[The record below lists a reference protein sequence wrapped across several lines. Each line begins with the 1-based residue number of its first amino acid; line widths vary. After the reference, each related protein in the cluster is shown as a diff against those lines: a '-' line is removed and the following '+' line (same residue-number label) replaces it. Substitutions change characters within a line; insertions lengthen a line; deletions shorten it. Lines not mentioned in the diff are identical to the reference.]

1 MSSGRS
7 AGSFLPCDGTM
18 HMMADPQQNGPDDIS
33 YVKAAFQWQYNLI
46 AMAGAVGFAAIS
58 SSELPLILG
67 AGLEL
72 IYLAAVPQ
80 MARFQRLVRS
90 WKYADEKKAAEA
102 RLQALFRE
110 IPPDMRARY
119 SRIDALCRNIRENY
133 ARLSAATQVFARETE
148 DRLDGLL
155 QGYLRLLHA
164 LHQHYEYLRNTDVER
179 IKKEAAE
186 LERHMSTDPPKVQEI
201 NHKRCEILAKRI
213 EKFGKIR
220 ENCSIIEAQCGAMED
235 VLQLIRDQS
244 VTLRDPQQVSDQ
256 LEGLVHDVEQTE
268 QSVREVE
275 SIFELATPDTFG
287 TSLGSSTGA
296 GGSVRPGNR
305 QRN

>member
-1 MSSGRS
+1 MS
-7 AGSFLPCDGTM
+7 
-18 HMMADPQQNGPDDIS
+18 
-33 YVKAAFQWQYNLI
+33 
-46 AMAGAVGFAAIS
+46 
-58 SSELPLILG
+58 
-67 AGLEL
+67 
-72 IYLAAVPQ
+72 
-80 MARFQRLVRS
+80 RFRRLVRS
-90 WKYADEKKAAEA
+90 WKYADEKKATEA
-102 RLQALFRE
+102 RLRALFNE

-119 SRIDALCRNIRENY
+119 SRVDALCRNIRENY
-133 ARLSAATQVFARETE
+133 ARLSAATQMFAKETE

-164 LHQHYEYLRNTDVER
+164 LHQHYDYLRNTDCDR

-186 LERHMSTDPPKVQEI
+186 LQRHMSADPPKVQEI
-201 NHKRCEILAKRI
+201 NKKRLEILGKRI
-213 EKFGKIR
+213 EKFAKIR

-275 SIFELATPDTFG
+275 SIFELAAPDTFG
-287 TSLGSSTGA
+287 TAIGNSGSS
-296 GGSVRPGNR
+296 SIRPGNR
-305 QRN
+305 IRN

>member
-1 MSSGRS
+1 
-7 AGSFLPCDGTM
+7 
-18 HMMADPQQNGPDDIS
+18 MMMPDSKSRDDATGVDDIS

-46 AMAGAVGFAAIS
+46 AMAGAVVFAAIS

-67 AGLEL
+67 AGMEL

-90 WKYADEKKAAEA
+90 WKYAEEKRGLEA
-102 RLQALFRE
+102 KLHAFFNE
-110 IPPDMRARY
+110 IPPEMRVRY
-119 SRIDALCRNIRENY
+119 NRVDAICRGIRENY
-133 ARLSAATQVFARETE
+133 ARLSSTSQVFARETE

-164 LHQHYEYLRNTDVER
+164 LQQHYEYLRNTDVER

-186 LERHMSTDPPKVQEI
+186 LQRTMSSDPPKVQEI
-201 NHKRCEILAKRI
+201 NRKRIEILAKRT

-220 ENCSIIEAQCGAMED
+220 ENCSVIEAQCGAMED
-235 VLQLIRDQS
+235 LLQLIRDQS

-268 QSVREVE
+268 QTVHEVE
-275 SIFELATPDTFG
+275 AIFELATPDTFG
-287 TSLGSSTGA
+287 ASPIGGSSGA
-296 GGSVRPGNR
+296 IRPGNR
-305 QRN
+305 THN

>member
-1 MSSGRS
+1 
-7 AGSFLPCDGTM
+7 
-18 HMMADPQQNGPDDIS
+18 MMADPRKQNGTEDDIS
-33 YVKAAFQWQYNLI
+33 FVKAAFQWQYNLI
-46 AMAGAVGFAAIS
+46 GMAGAVAFAAIS
-58 SSELPLILG
+58 GSELPLILG

-80 MARFQRLVRS
+80 MNRFQRLVRS
-90 WKYADEKKAAEA
+90 WKYADEKKVIEA
-102 RLQALFRE
+102 RLRALFNE

-119 SRIDALCRNIRENY
+119 SRVDALCRNIRENY
-133 ARLSAATQVFARETE
+133 SRLSAATQLFAKETE

-164 LHQHYEYLRNTDVER
+164 LQQHYEYLRNTDVER
-179 IKKEAAE
+179 IKKEGAE
-186 LERHMSTDPPKVQEI
+186 LERHMATDPPKVQEI
-201 NHKRCEILAKRI
+201 NRKRLEILAKRV

-287 TSLGSSTGA
+287 TSIGDSGRSG
-296 GGSVRPGNR
+296 VRPGNR
-305 QRN
+305 LRN

>member
-1 MSSGRS
+1 M
-7 AGSFLPCDGTM
+7 LPDSN
-18 HMMADPQQNGPDDIS
+18 PRESGPDDIS

-46 AMAGAVGFAAIS
+46 AMAGAVGFAAMS

-72 IYLAAVPQ
+72 IYLAVVPQ
-80 MARFQRLVRS
+80 MSRFQRLVRS
-90 WKYADEKKAAEA
+90 WKYADEKRVAEA

-119 SRIDALCRNIRENY
+119 SRIDALCRSIRENY
-133 ARLSAATQVFARETE
+133 ARLSAATQVFAKETE

-164 LHQHYEYLRNTDVER
+164 LQQHYEYLRNTDVER

-186 LERHMSTDPPKVQEI
+186 LQRHMASDPPKVQEI
-201 NHKRCEILAKRI
+201 NRKRLEILAKRI

-220 ENCSIIEAQCGAMED
+220 ENCSVIEAQCGAMED

-268 QSVREVE
+268 QTVREVE
-275 SIFELATPDTFG
+275 SIFELATPDNTFG
-287 TSLGSSTGA
+287 PALGGTA
-296 GGSVRPGNR
+296 GGSIRPGNR
-305 QRN
+305 LRN

>member
-1 MSSGRS
+1 M
-7 AGSFLPCDGTM
+7 LP
-18 HMMADPQQNGPDDIS
+18 DPKSRDEANGADDIS
-33 YVKAAFQWQYNLI
+33 FVKAAFQWQYNLI
-46 AMAGAVGFAAIS
+46 GMAGAVGFAALS
-58 SSELPLILG
+58 GSELPLILG

-90 WKYADEKKAAEA
+90 WKYAEEKRGLEVK
-102 RLQALFRE
+102 LQALFKE
-110 IPPDMRARY
+110 IPPEMRVRY
-119 SRIDALCRNIRENY
+119 GKVETLCRSIRENY
-133 ARLSAATQVFARETE
+133 ARLSAATQMFARETE

-164 LHQHYEYLRNTDVER
+164 LQQHYEYLRNTDLER
-179 IKKEAAE
+179 IKKEAAG
-186 LERHMSTDPPKVQEI
+186 LERNLPTDSPKVQEI
-201 NHKRCEILAKRI
+201 NRKRIEILAKRI

-244 VTLRDPQQVSDQ
+244 VTLRDPQQVNDQ

-268 QSVREVE
+268 QTVREVQA
-275 SIFELATPDTFG
+275 IFELATPDTFG
-287 TSLGSSTGA
+287 TSISGSSST
-296 GGSVRPGNR
+296 VRPGNR
-305 QRN
+305 VRN

>member
-1 MSSGRS
+1 
-7 AGSFLPCDGTM
+7 
-18 HMMADPQQNGPDDIS
+18 MMADPTNQNGADDDIS

-46 AMAGAVGFAAIS
+46 GMAGAVGFAAVS
-58 SSELPLILG
+58 GSELPLILG

-72 IYLAAVPQ
+72 IYLAVVPQ
-80 MARFQRLVRS
+80 MSRFRRLVRS
-90 WKYADEKKAAEA
+90 WKYADEKKATEA
-102 RLQALFRE
+102 RLRALFNE

-119 SRIDALCRNIRENY
+119 SRVDALCRNIRENY
-133 ARLSAATQVFARETE
+133 SRLSAATQMFAKETE

-164 LHQHYEYLRNTDVER
+164 LHQHYDYLRNTDCER

-186 LERHMSTDPPKVQEI
+186 LSRHMSSDPPKVQEI
-201 NHKRCEILAKRI
+201 NKKRLEILGKRI

-256 LEGLVHDVEQTE
+256 LEGLVRDVEQTE
-268 QSVREVE
+268 QSVHEVE
-275 SIFELATPDTFG
+275 SILEMATPDSFG
-287 TSLGSSTGA
+287 APIAGSSID
-296 GGSVRPGNR
+296 GSAAPRPGNR
-305 QRN
+305 LRN

>member
-1 MSSGRS
+1 M
-7 AGSFLPCDGTM
+7 M
-18 HMMADPQQNGPDDIS
+18 MMADPTNHNGAEDDIS

-46 AMAGAVGFAAIS
+46 GMAGAVGFAAVS
-58 SSELPLILG
+58 GSELPLILG

-72 IYLAAVPQ
+72 IYLAVVPQ
-80 MARFQRLVRS
+80 MDRFRRLVRS
-90 WKYADEKKAAEA
+90 WRYADEKKAIEA
-102 RLQALFRE
+102 RLRALFNE

-119 SRIDALCRNIRENY
+119 SRVDALCRNIRENY
-133 ARLSAATQVFARETE
+133 ARLSAATQMFAKETE

-164 LHQHYEYLRNTDVER
+164 LHQHYDYLRNTDVDR
-179 IKKEAAE
+179 IKKEAEE
-186 LERHMSTDPPKVQEI
+186 LQRHLATDPPKVQEI
-201 NHKRCEILAKRI
+201 NRKRLDILAKRT

-220 ENCSIIEAQCGAMED
+220 ENCSVIEAQCGAMED

-256 LEGLVHDVEQTE
+256 LDGLVHDVEQTE

-275 SIFELATPDTFG
+275 SIFELAMPDTFG
-287 TSLGSSTGA
+287 TSLGGSTGA
-296 GGSVRPGNR
+296 TIRPGNR
-305 QRN
+305 IRN

>member
-1 MSSGRS
+1 MMMS
-7 AGSFLPCDGTM
+7 
-18 HMMADPQQNGPDDIS
+18 DPTNNNAPDDIS

-58 SSELPLILG
+58 GSELPLILG

-80 MARFQRLVRS
+80 MSRFQRLVRS

-119 SRIDALCRNIRENY
+119 SRVDALCRSIRENY
-133 ARLSAATQVFARETE
+133 ARLSAATQVFAKETE

-164 LHQHYEYLRNTDVER
+164 LQQHYEYLRNTDVER
-179 IKKEAAE
+179 IKKEAEE
-186 LERHMSTDPPKVQEI
+186 LQRHMSADPPKVQEI
-201 NHKRCEILAKRI
+201 NRKRCEILAKRI

-256 LEGLVHDVEQTE
+256 LQGLVNDVEQTE

-287 TSLGSSTGA
+287 TSLGNSGTS
-296 GGSVRPGNR
+296 GGIRPGGR
-305 QRN
+305 LRS

>member
-1 MSSGRS
+1 M
-7 AGSFLPCDGTM
+7 LPEPKSRDES
-18 HMMADPQQNGPDDIS
+18 NGIDDIS

-46 AMAGAVGFAAIS
+46 GMAGAVGFAAIS
-58 SSELPLILG
+58 GSELPLILG

-72 IYLAAVPQ
+72 IYLAVVPQ
-80 MARFQRLVRS
+80 MSRFQRLVRS
-90 WKYADEKKAAEA
+90 WKYAEEKRVIEC
-102 RLQALFRE
+102 RLRALFNE

-119 SRIDALCRNIRENY
+119 GRVEALCRNIRENY
-133 ARLSAATQVFARETE
+133 ARLSAATQIYAKETE

-164 LHQHYEYLRNTDVER
+164 LQQHYEYLRNTDVER

-186 LERHMSTDPPKVQEI
+186 LDHHMASDPPKVQEI
-201 NHKRCEILAKRI
+201 NRKRLEILGKRI

-275 SIFELATPDTFG
+275 AIFEMAAPDTFG
-287 TSLGSSTGA
+287 TAIGDSGGA
-296 GGSVRPGNR
+296 GGIRPGNR
-305 QRN
+305 LRN

>member
-1 MSSGRS
+1 MLPESKSRDEA
-7 AGSFLPCDGTM
+7 AGDL
-18 HMMADPQQNGPDDIS
+18 S

-46 AMAGAVGFAAIS
+46 GMAGAVGFAAVS
-58 SSELPLILG
+58 GSELPLILG

-72 IYLAAVPQ
+72 IYLAVVPQ
-80 MARFQRLVRS
+80 MSRFQRLVRS
-90 WKYADEKKAAEA
+90 WKYAEEKRAIEA
-102 RLQALFRE
+102 RLRALFNE

-119 SRIDALCRNIRENY
+119 SRVEALCRNIRENY
-133 ARLSAATQVFARETE
+133 ARLSAATQIFAKETE

-186 LERHMSTDPPKVQEI
+186 LDRHMASDPPKVQEI
-201 NHKRCEILAKRI
+201 NRKRLEILAKRT

-244 VTLRDPQQVSDQ
+244 VTLRDPQQVNDQ

-275 SIFELATPDTFG
+275 AIFEMATPDTFG
-287 TSLGSSTGA
+287 TSLGDSA
-296 GGSVRPGNR
+296 GSGGIRPGNR
-305 QRN
+305 LRN

>member
-1 MSSGRS
+1 
-7 AGSFLPCDGTM
+7 
-18 HMMADPQQNGPDDIS
+18 
-33 YVKAAFQWQYNLI
+33 
-46 AMAGAVGFAAIS
+46 
-58 SSELPLILG
+58 
-67 AGLEL
+67 
-72 IYLAAVPQ
+72 
-80 MARFQRLVRS
+80 
-90 WKYADEKKAAEA
+90 
-102 RLQALFRE
+102 LFNE

-119 SRIDALCRNIRENY
+119 SRVDALCRNIRENY
-133 ARLSAATQVFARETE
+133 SRLSAATQLFAKETE

-164 LHQHYEYLRNTDVER
+164 LQQHYEYLRNTDVER
-179 IKKEAAE
+179 IKKEGAE
-186 LERHMSTDPPKVQEI
+186 LERHMATDPPKVQEI
-201 NHKRCEILAKRI
+201 NRKRLEILAKRV

-256 LEGLVHDVEQTE
+256 LEGLVHDVETTE

-287 TSLGSSTGA
+287 TSIGDSGSSG
-296 GGSVRPGNR
+296 VRPGNR
-305 QRN
+305 LRN